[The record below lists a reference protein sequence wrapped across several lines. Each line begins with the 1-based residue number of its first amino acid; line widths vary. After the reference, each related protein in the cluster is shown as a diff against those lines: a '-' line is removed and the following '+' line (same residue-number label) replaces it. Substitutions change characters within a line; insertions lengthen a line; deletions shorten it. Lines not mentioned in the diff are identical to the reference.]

1 MAIKVKDSDSNRR
14 EKFLENLKSRP
25 VNDNSG
31 FLSSRPLG
39 CGLEVWVILV
49 IFIGVILSVILT
61 AFSLEKVSNY
71 LAFLDRTL
79 LLLPLF

>member
-1 MAIKVKDSDSNRR
+1 MAIRVKDSDSNRR

-39 CGLEVWVILV
+39 CGLGVWVILV

-61 AFSLEKVSNY
+61 AFSLVKVSNY

-79 LLLPLF
+79 